1 MISCGGGGG
10 SSSDSSS
17 SASSSINASTGS
29 STNTSSNYDK
39 ITEDYS
45 NKNWQA
51 FSTAV
56 FIDRLSPQ
64 YIGNTYSDSWIENI
78 GTAGIYDGSSTDTT
92 ILETSEDFS
101 INNKGTISPFFSNLS
116 LPVSNYDFTFKSSD
130 ATSFTDLF
138 EAGKSQ
144 ATLAVATLETGC
156 CSIKGFGTLQ
166 AWHDSND
173 IDYVSGFFMEVTDIA
188 DYEYWIPTIYGDR
201 TNSSE
206 LPSSSANGELSFVGF
221 INEESIV
228 SGTEYSIEAASF
240 GTGSLNFNFASNAL
254 TGSMTYSSFCPKD
267 SFFNGNCLNTAV
279 NQTYNL
285 QVQNGVI
292 AGNAFSAEVVTNE
305 PTFENFKGYIYGN
318 FYGPKGENFGATIY
332 FIDTRTNEEGFVDE
346 IFISNGFFLG
356 KI

>member
-130 ATSFTDLF
+130 ATSFF
-138 EAGKSQ
+138 A
-144 ATLAVATLETGC
+144 
-156 CSIKGFGTLQ
+156 
-166 AWHDSND
+166 
-173 IDYVSGFFMEVTDIA
+173 
-188 DYEYWIPTIYGDR
+188 
-201 TNSSE
+201 
-206 LPSSSANGELSFVGF
+206 SFVPIEMF
-221 INEESIV
+221 SIWTHSINMAMI
-228 SGTEYSIEAASF
+228 THTTFTIPYS
-240 GTGSLNFNFASNAL
+240 T
-254 TGSMTYSSFCPKD
+254 
-267 SFFNGNCLNTAV
+267 
-279 NQTYNL
+279 
-285 QVQNGVI
+285 
-292 AGNAFSAEVVTNE
+292 
-305 PTFENFKGYIYGN
+305 
-318 FYGPKGENFGATIY
+318 
-332 FIDTRTNEEGFVDE
+332 TRV
-346 IFISNGFFLG
+346 
-356 KI
+356 